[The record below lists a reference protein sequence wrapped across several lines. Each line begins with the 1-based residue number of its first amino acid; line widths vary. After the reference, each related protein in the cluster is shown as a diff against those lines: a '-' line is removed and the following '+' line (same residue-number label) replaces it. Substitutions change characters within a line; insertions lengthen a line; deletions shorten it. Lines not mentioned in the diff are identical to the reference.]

1 MKYFVI
7 GERELVLAFGLVGV
21 EGAVAV
27 NRTEA
32 LDAFN
37 RVTGQASLGG
47 GAASIP
53 SELRPKVLILT
64 EEVSV
69 LLEEEVL
76 KWQKDGQYPLIV
88 EIPGMQGHVAG
99 KKSLTDAIREAVGIQ
114 V

>member
-32 LDAFN
+32 LEAFN
-37 RVTGQASLGG
+37 RVTGQTGL
-47 GAASIP
+47 P
-53 SELRPKVLILT
+53 TEERPKVLILT
-64 EEVSV
+64 EDVSV

-76 KWQKDGQYPLIV
+76 KWQKDGQYPLLV

-99 KKSLTDAIREAVGIQ
+99 KKSLTESIREAVGIQ